1 MEKIESTIK
10 DIDFLALYEIDGE
23 EIEEITETKEMQPKD
38 IVSTLLVLV
47 DDIKEKVGGDL
58 TDLFYEINSLKN
70 EVKRLKKRVK

>member
-58 TDLFYEINSLKN
+58 TDLFYEIKSLKN
-70 EVKRLKKRVK
+70 EVKRLKKRIK

>member
-23 EIEEITETKEMQPKD
+23 EIEEITEPKEMQTQA
-38 IVSTLLVLV
+38 IISTLLVLV

-58 TDLFYEINSLKN
+58 TDLFYEIKNLKK
-70 EVKRLKKRVK
+70 EVKRLKKRIK